1 MKKCVSCA
9 NLVKNGYHQCY
20 ECNNKKRDNDS
31 GSETPPIYKK
41 ESIPKTVRNCLW
53 INYFGTSRIGI
64 CACCRREPITINNF
78 HASHIHAER
87 EGGKTSLDNMAPCC
101 VQCNLSMGTMNMND
115 FVTKYNL
122 HFGLDGHLC
131 PACPQD
137 GKSLNMKI

>member
-20 ECNNKKRDNDS
+20 ECNNKKQDNDS

-101 VQCNLSMGTMNMND
+101 VQCNLSTVQGTVITYAPETSHRNSMQPTRRKTP
-115 FVTKYNL
+115 FPP
-122 HFGLDGHLC
+122 F
-131 PACPQD
+131 
-137 GKSLNMKI
+137 SS